1 MESVSVREWT
11 EIKSYFDKTCLMLSK
26 QAEIIT
32 GPIQVGF
39 DITNRCMMRCLHC
52 FNRSTSLKRNEMDDE
67 QVLHAFDEIV
77 SIRPQQICIC
87 GGEPLVRVNSVIEG
101 AQRIKKAGI
110 FLGMVSNGFLFE
122 EKLANKL
129 HELGFDQIQISLD
142 GFRESHD
149 RLRGVKGAFDKAVK
163 AIEYLAKAGVKT
175 LTSFSPTRFNIG
187 EFKDYVEFA
196 RSIGVRE
203 IRIQPLMLMGEAFF
217 NADIFPTEDQYHE
230 LVRYIKKHNF
240 DHLCRPRFN
249 LTDINEIQ
257 TSSLDDFSITWGDPV
272 DHIIRFSEHLTKPT
286 FTFQIYSTG
295 KIGVTPY
302 FPITVGDINK
312 HGLKDYWKA
321 GLNRI
326 WEADFIQESAKRIRS
341 IQTLG
346 NALPPL
352 YFSTNV
358 DIDLID
364 DSPEDIK
371 NKTKKLF
378 A

>member
-1 MESVSVREWT
+1 
-11 EIKSYFDKTCLMLSK
+11 
-26 QAEIIT
+26 
-32 GPIQVGF
+32 
-39 DITNRCMMRCLHC
+39 
-52 FNRSTSLKRNEMDDE
+52 
-67 QVLHAFDEIV
+67 
-77 SIRPQQICIC
+77 
-87 GGEPLVRVNSVIEG
+87 
-101 AQRIKKAGI
+101 
-110 FLGMVSNGFLFE
+110 
-122 EKLANKL
+122 
-129 HELGFDQIQISLD
+129 
-142 GFRESHD
+142 
-149 RLRGVKGAFDKAVK
+149 
-163 AIEYLAKAGVKT
+163 
-175 LTSFSPTRFNIG
+175 
-187 EFKDYVEFA
+187 
-196 RSIGVRE
+196 
-203 IRIQPLMLMGEAFF
+203 MLMGEAFF